1 MDSKKLLGE
10 YQIAIESNN
19 LEMVPNGTHCGS
31 GFGKTTIIFIFNM
44 NLIDNIYAIMVSYKN
59 IIVYSSWHILT

>member
-31 GFGKTTIIFIFNM
+31 GFGKTTIIFILSM
-44 NLIDNIYAIMVSYKN
+44 L
-59 IIVYSSWHILT
+59 